1 MEKIIKIGDKEVK
14 LNNNMGWTLEYKEQF
29 GTDILPKIM
38 PLVAGAV
45 ETLAAVIEENQGD
58 KLTAQSLAA
67 AVEGRTLDLMLPF
80 IQVEFV
86 DLVLYVLW
94 AMAKNAD
101 ETIDPP
107 KKWLTKFETCPLDE
121 IVPELYKFALTGMVS
136 AKNLKRLMTLKEK
149 LKDLEMIQP

>member
-1 MEKIIKIGDKEVK
+1 MEKTIKIGNKEVR

-38 PLVAGAV
+38 PLVGGAV
-45 ETLAAVIEENQGD
+45 EALAAVIGENQGE
-58 KLTAQSLAA
+58 KLTTQSLAA
-67 AVEGRTLDLMLPF
+67 AVEGRALDLMLPF

-107 KKWLTKFETCPLDE
+107 KKWLTQFETCPLDQV
-121 IVPELYKFALTGMVS
+121 VPELYKFALKGMVS
-136 AKNLKRLMTLKEK
+136 SKNLKRLMSLKAK
-149 LKDLEMIQP
+149 LKDLETIQP